1 MRRPL
6 DPRDIPDELR
16 RRLGLLD
23 AVVIGLGS
31 MIGAGI
37 FAALAPAAYAA
48 GSGLLLG
55 LAVAAVVA
63 YCNAISSARLAA
75 RYPASGGTYVYGRM
89 RLGDFWGYL
98 AGWGF
103 VVGKTASCAAM
114 ALTVGFYVWPAQAH
128 AVAVAVVV
136 ALTAVNYAGIQKSA
150 WLTRSIVAVV
160 LVVLTAVVVAAY
172 GSGAADPAR
181 LDIGVDAHVW
191 GMLQAAGLLFFAFA
205 GYAARNIPAFD
216 DLPVPAD
223 TANLRE
229 GADLNNALLAL
240 LPLVGVWRG
249 EGEGRGPDGDYR
261 FGQQI
266 VVSHDGGDYLNWES
280 RSWRLTA
287 TGDYQEP
294 GLREA
299 GFWRFVADPYDPSE
313 SQAIELLLAHSAG
326 YVELFYGRPRT
337 QSSWE
342 LVTDALARSR
352 SGVLVGGA
360 KRLYGIVEGGDL
372 AYVEERVDAD
382 GGLVPHLSARLS
394 RFVG

>member
-1 MRRPL
+1 M
-6 DPRDIPDELR
+6 
-16 RRLGLLD
+16 
-23 AVVIGLGS
+23 S
-31 MIGAGI
+31 SGAGSD
-37 FAALAPAAYAA
+37 ATGAGGVHAA
-48 GSGLLLG
+48 GSGDR
-55 LAVAAVVA
+55 AVAA
-63 YCNAISSARLAA
+63 
-75 RYPASGGTYVYGRM
+75 
-89 RLGDFWGYL
+89 
-98 AGWGF
+98 
-103 VVGKTASCAAM
+103 
-114 ALTVGFYVWPAQAH
+114 
-128 AVAVAVVV
+128 AVERAKA
-136 ALTAVNYAGIQKSA
+136 T
-150 WLTRSIVAVV
+150 
-160 LVVLTAVVVAAY
+160 
-172 GSGAADPAR
+172 
-181 LDIGVDAHVW
+181 
-191 GMLQAAGLLFFAFA
+191 
-205 GYAARNIPAFD
+205 AARNIPTFD